1 MAVSATATYLSKDG
15 LPIAEDA
22 RTGFLFFCR
31 PVFLSHREHFTLLWP
46 RTATL
51 HKLELLRP
59 LLHLLSMQRVVMFP
73 LVLLMVAL
81 TSFDVS
87 AHVVVHP
94 REAKAGSY
102 EVFMVRCPNEKDKA
116 TLKLELEI
124 PVKDVAIHHY
134 EAKPG
139 WKIALEKNSDGDAV
153 KVTWTA
159 EGEGVLPDQFVE
171 FRIMGKIGA
180 DAQSLVWKAHQTY
193 AGDEV
198 VAWTGES
205 GSKTPASVT
214 KLNAAA
220 KSADAAAPTT
230 SANDGK
236 AKLAFN
242 VALGAVMLSVIAL
255 LIGIMKR

>member
-1 MAVSATATYLSKDG
+1 
-15 LPIAEDA
+15 
-22 RTGFLFFCR
+22 
-31 PVFLSHREHFTLLWP
+31 
-46 RTATL
+46 
-51 HKLELLRP
+51 
-59 LLHLLSMQRVVMFP
+59 MQRVVSFP
-73 LVLLMVAL
+73 LTLLAFVLM
-81 TSFDVS
+81 SFAVS

-94 REAKAGSY
+94 REAKPGSY

-124 PVKDVAIHHY
+124 PAKNVAIHHY

-139 WKIALEKNSDGDAV
+139 WKIALEKNSDGDAT

-159 EGEGVLPDQFVE
+159 EGEGLLPDQFVE

-180 DAQSLVWKAHQTY
+180 DAQSLTWKAHQTY

-198 VAWTGES
+198 VAWTGEA

-220 KSADAAAPTT
+220 KSAEATT
-230 SANDGK
+230 PVASANEGK

-242 VALGAVMLSVIAL
+242 VALGAVILSVIAL